1 MDTET
6 YTLRLPLIFRTGF
19 EGDGDGDGDG
29 GKGKGDGDGGKG
41 GEGDKNFTQADMDA
55 AIEKSVSGLKSTNA
69 ALKDEKTAVK
79 KQLDGMQAQFD
90 QLGGEEGI
98 KTLSE
103 FQKKL
108 NADEGTKLLADGKH
122 EEWFDRRTE
131 ALRKDHENQLGTLNE
146 KLAVADD
153 AVKKADARL
162 VKQVLKADVLSA
174 AKDAG
179 TVAEA
184 AVDIQFR
191 AERAFKWD
199 AEREAL
205 VLHDDEGGVLFG
217 KDGKSPKGVS
227 EWLDE
232 QKEQSRHW
240 WPPSKGAGADG
251 SGDAAGKKGDE
262 DISQLPYDEF
272 AKKRTVQR
280 LAKEKERGFR
290 PGA

>member
-1 MDTET
+1 MDTEI

-19 EGDGDGDGDG
+19 EGEGDGDGDGDG
-29 GKGKGDGDGGKG
+29 GGDGDGDKG
-41 GEGDKNFTQADMDA
+41 GGDKQFTQADIDA
-55 AIEKSVSGLKSTNA
+55 AVTKSVSGLKSTNA
-69 ALKDEKTAVK
+69 ALKEEKTAVK

-108 NADEGTKLLADGKH
+108 SADEGTKLLADGKH

-131 ALRKDHENQLGTLNE
+131 ALRKDHENQLDALNE
-146 KLAVADD
+146 KLTGASEAVT
-153 AVKKADARL
+153 KAEGRL
-162 VKQVLKADVLSA
+162 IKQVLKADVLSA

-184 AVDIQFR
+184 AGDIQLR

-199 AEREAL
+199 NEREAL
-205 VLHDDEGGVLFG
+205 VLHDEEGGVLFG

-227 EWLDE
+227 EWLGE
-232 QKEQSRHW
+232 QKESARHW

-251 SGDAAGKKGDE
+251 SGDAGGDKGDE
-262 DISQLPYDEF
+262 DISQLPYDDF
-272 AKKRTVQR
+272 AKKRSAQK
-280 LAKEKERGFR
+280 LAREKERGFR
-290 PGA
+290 PGG

>member
-1 MDTET
+1 MDTEI
-6 YTLRLPLIFRTGF
+6 YTTLLPLIFRTGF
-19 EGDGDGDGDG
+19 EGDGDGDGDKG
-29 GKGKGDGDGGKG
+29 GGGDGDGDKG
-41 GEGDKNFTQADMDA
+41 GGDKQFTQADIDA
-55 AIEKSVSGLKSTNA
+55 AVDKSVSGLKSTNA
-69 ALKDEKTAVK
+69 ALKEEKTAVK

-90 QLGGEEGI
+90 QLGGEDGI

-108 NADEGTKLLADGKH
+108 AADEGTKLLADGKH

-131 ALRKDHENQLGTLNE
+131 ALRKDHENQIEALNE
-146 KLAVADD
+146 KLAVADA
-153 AVKKADARL
+153 AVTKADGRL
-162 VKQVLKADVLSA
+162 IKQVLKADVLSA

-184 AVDIQFR
+184 ANDIQLR

-199 AEREAL
+199 AERETL
-205 VLHDDEGGVLFG
+205 VLHDEEGGVLFG

-227 EWLDE
+227 EWLGE
-232 QKEQSRHW
+232 QKEASRHW

-251 SGDAAGKKGDE
+251 SGDAGGDKGDE
-262 DISQLPYDEF
+262 DISQLPYDQF
-272 AKKRTVQR
+272 AKKRSEQKR
-280 LAKEKERGFR
+280 AREKEQGFR

>member
-1 MDTET
+1 MDTEI

-19 EGDGDGDGDG
+19 EGEGDGDGDG
-29 GKGKGDGDGGKG
+29 GGGGDGDGDGG
-41 GEGDKNFTQADMDA
+41 GEKNFTQADIDA
-55 AIEKSVSGLKSTNA
+55 AVTKSVSGLKSTNA
-69 ALKDEKTAVK
+69 ALKEEKTAVK

-90 QLGGEEGI
+90 ALGGEDGI

-108 NADEGTKLLADGKH
+108 ASDESTKLDSDGKH
-122 EEWFDRRTE
+122 EEWFDRRTD
-131 ALRKDHENQLGTLNE
+131 ALRKDHENQISALNE
-146 KLAVADD
+146 KLTVANEAVA
-153 AVKKADARL
+153 KADGRL
-162 VKQVLKADVLSA
+162 IKQVLKADVLSA

-184 AVDIQFR
+184 SSDIQLR

-217 KDGKSPKGVS
+217 KDGKSPKGVA
-227 EWLDE
+227 EWLTE
-232 QKEQSRHW
+232 QKESARHW

-251 SGDAAGKKGDE
+251 DGGGGGGDKGDE

-272 AKKRTVQR
+272 EKKRKQQR
-280 LAKEKERGFR
+280 ADREKAHGFR